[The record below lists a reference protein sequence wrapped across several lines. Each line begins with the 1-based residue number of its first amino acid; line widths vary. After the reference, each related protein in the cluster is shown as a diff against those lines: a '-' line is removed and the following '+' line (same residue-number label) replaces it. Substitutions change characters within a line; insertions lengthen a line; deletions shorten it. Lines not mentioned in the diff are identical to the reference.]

1 MNIAW
6 SEIFDFD
13 GLVEIV
19 VMLVT
24 VMYIFE
30 WKYSR
35 RRTILTAVGCGVTFF
50 LCNTAVIVG
59 NEVLDLVSDTVRFN
73 LYAVLIVFFGFLFA
87 VRCLKGYW
95 QQHLVTILFSRTAS
109 SLSPSCTRRQRTI
122 GRSCWA
128 TARSPGWWAR

>member
-24 VMYIFE
+24 VMSIFE

-35 RRTILTAVGCGVTFF
+35 RRTILTSVGCGVTFF
-50 LCNTAVIVG
+50 LCNTVVIAG
-59 NEVLDLVSDTVRFN
+59 NEMFGTVSDTVRFN
-73 LYAVLIVFFGFLFA
+73 LYAILSCSLDSCSPCA
-87 VRCLKGYW
+87 V
-95 QQHLVTILFSRTAS
+95 
-109 SLSPSCTRRQRTI
+109 
-122 GRSCWA
+122 
-128 TARSPGWWAR
+128 